1 MTREEYMEKFLKKI
15 YNTVTNFK
23 AYHPEE
29 RKPEK
34 QWFCTNK
41 ISSKHKQ
48 RKNKLGFKD
57 LTCWILVY
65 QFLSVNK
72 LILVL

>member
-34 QWFCTNK
+34 
-41 ISSKHKQ
+41 
-48 RKNKLGFKD
+48 
-57 LTCWILVY
+57 
-65 QFLSVNK
+65 
-72 LILVL
+72 